1 MKSRALPGP
10 FQLIRKRFLNPDTLF
25 FTLLV
30 KCSKIHILSRNSF
43 RKDGSILMEEKLK
56 EYAQLLVRVGLNV
69 QKGQRL
75 VISSP
80 VECAYFARM
89 CAEEAYAI
97 GCKEVV
103 MNWHDD
109 ALARM
114 KYLHAGEEIFDNVP
128 LWRRH
133 FFNDHALEGAAYLAI
148 SASDPENLKGVD
160 PRRIVRAQQA
170 SGKAL
175 KDLDRVQ
182 MCGGFPWCIASI
194 PIPSWAGT
202 VFPGVGEDQA
212 MEKLWDAILSAVR
225 ISGDGKAV
233 EKWQAHLATLHER
246 VDKLNALNFKFLRY
260 TNSLGTDLTVEL
272 PEGHIWEAGNDVTL
286 SGQEYIANIPT
297 EEIFTSP
304 LRTGVNGVVYSAMPL
319 VNDGTIIDKF
329 HFVVKDGRIVEARA
343 EKGEE
348 ALKAAISVDE
358 GASYFGEVAL
368 VPYDSP
374 ISNQKI
380 LFYNTLFDENAACHI
395 AFGEAYPCLKGG
407 QQMSKDELKAR
418 GLNDSITHVDFMVGT
433 PDLSIVGTTH
443 DGREIPVFV
452 NGNFAPDI

>member
-1 MKSRALPGP
+1 M
-10 FQLIRKRFLNPDTLF
+10 D
-25 FTLLV
+25 
-30 KCSKIHILSRNSF
+30 
-43 RKDGSILMEEKLK
+43 EKLL
-56 EYAQLLVRVGLNV
+56 EYARLLVRVGLNV

-80 VECAYFARM
+80 GEAAYFARM
-89 CAEEAYAI
+89 CAEEAYAT

-109 ALARM
+109 AMARM
-114 KYLHAGEEIFDNVP
+114 KYLHADDEIFDEVA

-133 FFNDHALEGAAYLAI
+133 FFNDYALEGAAYLAI
-148 SASDPENLKGVD
+148 SASDPENFKGVD
-160 PRRIVRAQQA
+160 SGRIIRAQQA

-175 KDLDRVQ
+175 KDFDRLQ
-182 MCGGFPWCIASI
+182 MCSGFPWCIASI
-194 PIPSWAGT
+194 PIPSWAKT
-202 VFPGVGEDQA
+202 VFPNDSEAEA
-212 MEKLWDAILSAVR
+212 MEKLWDAIFKAVR

-233 EKWQAHLATLHER
+233 ERWQEHLSTLHARME
-246 VDKLNALNFKFLRY
+246 KMNALRFKSLHY

-297 EEIFTSP
+297 EELFTAP
-304 LRTGVNGVVYSAMPL
+304 LKTGVNGVVYSSMPL
-319 VNDGTIIDKF
+319 VNDGAIVDKF
-329 HFVVKDGRIVEARA
+329 HFVVKDGKIVECHA
-343 EKGEE
+343 EKGEAE
-348 ALKAAISVDE
+348 LQAAISVDE

-395 AFGEAYPCLKGG
+395 AFGEAYPCLEGG
-407 QQMSKDELKAR
+407 QKMTKDELKAR
-418 GLNDSITHVDFMVGT
+418 GLNDSITHVDFMIGT
-433 PDLSIVGTTH
+433 KDLSIVGTTR

-452 NGNFAPDI
+452 DGNFAI

>member
-1 MKSRALPGP
+1 
-10 FQLIRKRFLNPDTLF
+10 
-25 FTLLV
+25 
-30 KCSKIHILSRNSF
+30 
-43 RKDGSILMEEKLK
+43 MEEKLQ
-56 EYAQLLVRVGLNV
+56 EYARLLVRVGLNV
-69 QKGQRL
+69 QRGQTL

-80 VECAYFARM
+80 VECAYFARL
-89 CAEEAYAI
+89 CAAEAYAA

-109 ALARM
+109 ALGRM
-114 KYLHAGEEIFDNVP
+114 KYLYADDAVFDDVP

-133 FFNDHALEGAAYLAI
+133 FFNDYAQEGAAYLAI

-160 PRRIVRAQQA
+160 GSRIIRAQQA

-175 KDLDRVQ
+175 KEFDRLQ
-182 MCGGFPWCIASI
+182 MCSGFPWCIASI
-194 PIPSWAGT
+194 PIPNWAKT
-202 VFPGVGEDQA
+202 VFPEDGEERA
-212 MEKLWDAILSAVR
+212 MERLWDAIFRAVR

-233 EKWQAHLATLHER
+233 EKWQAHLKTLHARME
-246 VDKLNALNFKFLRY
+246 KLNALKFKSLHY
-260 TNSLGTDLTVEL
+260 TNALGTDLTVEL

-297 EEIFTSP
+297 EELFTSP
-304 LRTGVNGVVYSAMPL
+304 LKTGVNGVVYASLPL
-319 VNDGTIIDKF
+319 VHDGNIIDGF
-329 HFVVKDGRIVEARA
+329 RFVVKDGKIVEARA
-343 EKGEE
+343 RQGEE
-348 ALKAAISVDE
+348 TLQAAIAVDE

-395 AFGEAYPCLKGG
+395 AFGEAYPCLEGG
-407 QQMSKDELKAR
+407 QKMTKEELKAR

-433 PDLSIVGTTH
+433 PDLRIVGTTH
-443 DGREIPVFV
+443 DGREIPVFE
-452 NGNFAPDI
+452 NGNFAQGF

>member
-1 MKSRALPGP
+1 
-10 FQLIRKRFLNPDTLF
+10 
-25 FTLLV
+25 
-30 KCSKIHILSRNSF
+30 
-43 RKDGSILMEEKLK
+43 MEQKLQ
-56 EYAQLLVRVGLNV
+56 EYARLLVRVGLNV
-69 QKGQRL
+69 QKGQKL

-80 VECAYFARM
+80 VECAFFARM

-109 ALARM
+109 AMARM
-114 KYLHAGEEIFDNVP
+114 KYLHAEEEVFDSVP

-133 FFNDHALEGAAYLAI
+133 FFNDYALEGTAYLAI
-148 SASDPENLKGVD
+148 SASDPENFKGVD
-160 PRRIVRAQQA
+160 TKRIIRAQQA

-175 KDLDRVQ
+175 KDFDRLQ

-194 PIPSWAGT
+194 PIPSWAKT
-202 VFPGVGEDQA
+202 VFPEASETEA
-212 MEKLWDAILSAVR
+212 MEQLWDAIFKAVR
-225 ISGDGKAV
+225 IDGDGTAV
-233 EKWQAHLATLHER
+233 EKWQAHLDTLHQRLE
-246 VDKLNALNFKFLRY
+246 KLNALNFKTLRY

-272 PEGHIWEAGNDVTL
+272 PEDHVWEAGNDVTL

-297 EEIFTSP
+297 EEIFTAP
-304 LRTGVNGVVYSAMPL
+304 LKTGVNGKVYSAMPL
-319 VNDGTIIDKF
+319 VHDGAIIDKF
-329 HFVVKDGRIVEARA
+329 YFVVKDGKIVEAHA
-343 EKGEE
+343 EQGEE
-348 ALKAAISVDE
+348 TLKGAISVDE
-358 GASYFGEVAL
+358 GASYFGEMAL

-407 QQMSKDELKAR
+407 HQMSKDELKQR
-418 GLNDSITHVDFMVGT
+418 GLNDSITHVDFMIGT

-443 DGREIPVFV
+443 DGEEVPVFV
-452 NGNFAPDI
+452 NGNFAI

>member
-1 MKSRALPGP
+1 
-10 FQLIRKRFLNPDTLF
+10 
-25 FTLLV
+25 
-30 KCSKIHILSRNSF
+30 
-43 RKDGSILMEEKLK
+43 MEEKLQ
-56 EYAQLLVRVGLNV
+56 EYARLLVRVGLNV
-69 QKGQRL
+69 QRGQTL

-80 VECAYFARM
+80 VECAYFARL
-89 CAEEAYAI
+89 CAAEAYAA

-109 ALARM
+109 ALGRM
-114 KYLHAGEEIFDNVP
+114 KYLYADDAVFDDVP

-133 FFNDHALEGAAYLAI
+133 FFNDYAQEGAAYLAI

-160 PRRIVRAQQA
+160 GSRIIRAQQA

-175 KDLDRVQ
+175 KEFDRLQ
-182 MCGGFPWCIASI
+182 MCSGFPWCIASI
-194 PIPSWAGT
+194 PIPSWAKT
-202 VFPGVGEDQA
+202 VFPDDGEERA
-212 MEKLWDAILSAVR
+212 MERLWDAIFRAVR

-233 EKWQAHLATLHER
+233 EKWQAHLKTLHARME
-246 VDKLNALNFKFLRY
+246 KLNALKFKSLHY
-260 TNSLGTDLTVEL
+260 TTALGTDLTVEL

-297 EEIFTSP
+297 EELFTSP
-304 LRTGVNGVVYSAMPL
+304 LKTGVNGVVYASLPL
-319 VNDGTIIDKF
+319 VHDGNIIDGF
-329 HFVVKDGRIVEARA
+329 HFVVKDGKIVEARA
-343 EKGEE
+343 RQGEE
-348 ALKAAISVDE
+348 TLQAAIAVDE

-395 AFGEAYPCLKGG
+395 AFGEAYPCLEGG
-407 QQMSKDELKAR
+407 QKMSKEELKAR

-433 PDLSIVGTTH
+433 PDLRIVGTTH
-443 DGREIPVFV
+443 DGREIPVFE
-452 NGNFAPDI
+452 NGNFAQGF

>member
-1 MKSRALPGP
+1 
-10 FQLIRKRFLNPDTLF
+10 
-25 FTLLV
+25 
-30 KCSKIHILSRNSF
+30 
-43 RKDGSILMEEKLK
+43 MEEKLQ
-56 EYAQLLVRVGLNV
+56 EYAQLLVQVGLNV
-69 QKGQRL
+69 QRGQTL

-80 VECAYFARM
+80 VECAYFARL
-89 CAEEAYAI
+89 CAAEAYAA

-109 ALARM
+109 ALGRM
-114 KYLHAGEEIFDNVP
+114 KYLYADDAVFDDVP

-133 FFNDHALEGAAYLAI
+133 FFNDYAQEGAAYLAI

-160 PRRIVRAQQA
+160 GNRIIRAQQA

-175 KDLDRVQ
+175 KEFDRLQ
-182 MCGGFPWCIASI
+182 MCSGFPWCIASI
-194 PIPSWAGT
+194 PIPSWAKT
-202 VFPGVGEDQA
+202 VFPEDGEERA
-212 MEKLWDAILSAVR
+212 MERLWDAIFRAVR

-233 EKWQAHLATLHER
+233 EKWQAHLKTLHARME
-246 VDKLNALNFKFLRY
+246 KLNALKFKSLHY
-260 TNSLGTDLTVEL
+260 TNALGTDLTVEL

-297 EEIFTSP
+297 EELFTSP
-304 LRTGVNGVVYSAMPL
+304 LKTGVNGVVYASLPL
-319 VNDGTIIDKF
+319 VHDGNIIDEF
-329 HFVVKDGRIVEARA
+329 RFVVKDGKIVEARA
-343 EKGEE
+343 RQGEE
-348 ALKAAISVDE
+348 TLQAAIAVDE

-395 AFGEAYPCLKGG
+395 AFGEAYPCLEGG
-407 QQMSKDELKAR
+407 QKMTKEELKAR

-433 PDLSIVGTTH
+433 PDLRIVGTTH
-443 DGREIPVFV
+443 DGREIPVFE
-452 NGNFAPDI
+452 NGNFAQGF

>member
-1 MKSRALPGP
+1 
-10 FQLIRKRFLNPDTLF
+10 
-25 FTLLV
+25 
-30 KCSKIHILSRNSF
+30 
-43 RKDGSILMEEKLK
+43 MEQKLQ
-56 EYAQLLVRVGLNV
+56 EYARLLVRVGLNV
-69 QKGQRL
+69 QKGQKL

-80 VECAYFARM
+80 VECAFFARM

-109 ALARM
+109 AMARM
-114 KYLHAGEEIFDNVP
+114 KYLHAEEEVFDSVP

-133 FFNDHALEGAAYLAI
+133 FFNDYALEGTAYLAI
-148 SASDPENLKGVD
+148 SASDPENFKGVD
-160 PRRIVRAQQA
+160 TKRIIRAQQA

-175 KDLDRVQ
+175 KDFDRLQ

-194 PIPSWAGT
+194 PIPSWAKT
-202 VFPGVGEDQA
+202 VFPEASETEA
-212 MEKLWDAILSAVR
+212 MEQLWDAIFKAVR
-225 ISGDGKAV
+225 IDGDGTAV
-233 EKWQAHLATLHER
+233 EKWQAHLDTLHQRLE
-246 VDKLNALNFKFLRY
+246 KLNTLNFKTLRY

-272 PEGHIWEAGNDVTL
+272 PEDHVWEAGNDVTL

-297 EEIFTSP
+297 EEIFTAP
-304 LRTGVNGVVYSAMPL
+304 LKTGVNGKVYSAMPL
-319 VNDGTIIDKF
+319 VHDGAIIDKF
-329 HFVVKDGRIVEARA
+329 YFVVKDGKIVEAHA
-343 EKGEE
+343 EQGEE
-348 ALKAAISVDE
+348 TLKGAISVDE
-358 GASYFGEVAL
+358 GASYFGEMAL

-407 QQMSKDELKAR
+407 HQMSKDELKQR
-418 GLNDSITHVDFMVGT
+418 GLNDSITHVDFMIGT

-443 DGREIPVFV
+443 DGEEVPVFV
-452 NGNFAPDI
+452 NGNFAI